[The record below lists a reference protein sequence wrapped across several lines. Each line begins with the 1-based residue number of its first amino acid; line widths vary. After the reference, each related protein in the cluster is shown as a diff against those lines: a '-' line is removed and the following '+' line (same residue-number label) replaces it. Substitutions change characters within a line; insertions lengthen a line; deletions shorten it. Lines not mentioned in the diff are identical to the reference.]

1 MDKLDPNDPRPPFQ
15 QVASVLRAAILTRK
29 FEPGDQLPSYA
40 ELAKHFGVSPMTAQ
54 KAVGIL
60 RSEGLVITRHGT
72 GSFVR
77 QRTERSVGL
86 RPHVEQIFE
95 AGGPVA
101 IDFAGFSGETLYGVI
116 QEPLDKIRAGRLSI
130 ESLAIRMLLP
140 NLSLPIGL
148 PALAPSGDDSA
159 EVRARMDRI
168 VQRSTQ
174 AIVDTVDELAA
185 LGLVQSATATV
196 RVFHSSPVFKLFL
209 LNGTESFFGFYPV
222 VEHAVAIGGQ
232 PTSIFDPMGK
242 DAILFHYVVTD
253 DESTVDSQHVQ
264 QAQAWFDSVWESV
277 AKDYVS

>member
-1 MDKLDPNDPRPPFQ
+1 MEKLDPDDPRPPFQ
-15 QVASVLRAAILTRK
+15 QVVGVLKAAILTRK

-40 ELAKHFGVSPMTAQ
+40 ELAKQFGVSPMTAQ

-60 RSEGLVITRHGT
+60 RAEGLVITRHGT

-130 ESLAIRMLLP
+130 ESLTIRMLLP
-140 NLSLPIGL
+140 DLTKPIGL

-159 EVRARMDRI
+159 AVRARMDRI
-168 VQRSTQ
+168 AQRSTQ
-174 AIVDTVDELAA
+174 AIVDQVDELAA
-185 LGLVQSATATV
+185 LGLVKAATADV
-196 RVFHSSPVFKLFL
+196 RVFHTSPVFKLFL
-209 LNGTESFFGFYPV
+209 LNRSESFFGFYPV
-222 VEHAVAIGGQ
+222 VEHSVAVGGE

-242 DAILFHYVVTD
+242 DAVLFHYAVSD
-253 DESTVDSQHVQ
+253 DESSIGDQHVQ
-264 QAQAWFDSVWESV
+264 QAQAWFDSVWTSV
-277 AKDYVS
+277 AKGHVA